1 MFRLLHLD
9 SVAVWPEGQTCSEV
23 SFRDLT
29 LFPAKRLD
37 HFGMSA
43 MIMRRRK

>member
-1 MFRLLHLD
+1 MFRLVHLD
-9 SVAVWPEGQTCSEV
+9 SVAVLSEGQTCSEV

-37 HFGMSA
+37 HFGIAA
-43 MIMRRRK
+43 MIMCRRK